1 MILIAIEYIIETISL
16 FYMILS
22 VDVATQTISLFFFF
36 FFQILKYGDN
46 IFLGLFFEKEQNLS
60 YSFNSLY

>member
-36 FFQILKYGDN
+36 FFFQILKYGDN
-46 IFLGLFFEKEQNLS
+46 IFLGLFFEK
-60 YSFNSLY
+60 

>member
-1 MILIAIEYIIETISL
+1 MLLLKRYH
-16 FYMILS
+16 Y
-22 VDVATQTISLFFFF
+22 FFFF
-36 FFQILKYGDN
+36 FFKILKYGDN